1 MGGVKGMGTDLCY
14 AWPLARFAVE
24 ASTND
29 YGVIYGRG
37 VEKDALSGYLARA
50 REKVDVFEVARSWSA
65 QMVDEIIE
73 PVQTRVKIIE
83 ALALTECKRE
93 VLPERVKV
101 HGTPPT

>member
-1 MGGVKGMGTDLCY
+1 MGVDLCY

-24 ASTND
+24 ASTLD
-29 YGVIYGRG
+29 YRNVYGQG
-37 VEKDALSGYLARA
+37 IEKDAVSGYLGRA

-73 PVQTRVKIIE
+73 PAQTRVKIIE
-83 ALALTECKRE
+83 ALAITKNKRE
-93 VLPERVKV
+93 GLPPRAKA